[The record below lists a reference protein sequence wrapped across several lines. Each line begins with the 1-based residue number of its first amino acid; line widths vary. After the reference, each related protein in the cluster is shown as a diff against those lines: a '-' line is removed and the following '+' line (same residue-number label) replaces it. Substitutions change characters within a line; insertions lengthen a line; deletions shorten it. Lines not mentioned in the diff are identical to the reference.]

1 MSSFYDTNWYCSYGN
16 GSSTGYYAVS
26 QWATGATIAVGAL
39 RRQLA
44 APSVGNERVFV
55 AIVAGTTHATT
66 EPTWVLTRGA
76 KTTDNTVTWQECT
89 GICSVNGDVTN
100 TPNWTTV
107 NSAALPLGQIIKN
120 NAATYYF
127 ILSTAGT
134 AGSGSEPSW
143 TLTAGV
149 TTADNTCT
157 WTCLG
162 AVGGF
167 SAWGAPHARTNNAC
181 ATNWAGGSIQ
191 NNQTQ
196 TIFLA
201 DNSAE
206 TMSTRT
212 TINATQTAL
221 FSFLSVD
228 HTASVPPTGVLAGAA
243 INNTNGSGG
252 GNIAVGGN
260 GTAFQYWAGVT
271 FEYSGA
277 STTAQITFGGAS
289 DTYIYLDG
297 CTLKLSGSTNT
308 QIRFGD
314 AGGNDNALYELNNTT
329 CYFTAVGQTIAVCGC
344 RLNWRNTPSALG
356 GSSVPT
362 TVLSVAFTQYVL
374 LDIQGVD
381 FSAAGSGKTILSIA
395 ATAAGCAR
403 FKDCKFGSSATLDT
417 TIGTA
422 RYFFVDYT
430 RCDSAGTNY
439 NDQRSSN
446 EATETTETVIVRTN
460 GASNGTTQLS
470 KKFVTGTASMWVKP
484 HIGTPIA
491 IWNTVLSTNRN
502 VEMYG
507 IVNAAAVPN
516 NDEFWFDVEY
526 LGSASS
532 PMGSFAGGTKAS
544 ALTANAALTAD
555 TSAWDSL
562 VSSRQNSHAYVTP
575 NAIKVASNPG
585 RVFFCTTGG
594 TTAGS
599 EPGGYAS
606 AVDGGTVTDGSAVFR
621 AGCRF
626 SQTITLS
633 SPQPAQVGYIYSYP
647 KAAKVSTTYYL
658 DPSPALS

>member
-1 MSSFYDTNWYCSYGN
+1 MSSFYDNNWYCSYGN
-16 GSSTGYYAVS
+16 GSSTGYYAVTA
-26 QWATGATIAVGAL
+26 WAAGATIAVGAL

-44 APSVGNERVFV
+44 APSVGSERVFV
-55 AIVAGTTHATT
+55 AIVAGTTGGSEPSWTT
-66 EPTWVLTRGA
+66 TRGA

-107 NSAALPLGQIIKN
+107 KSAALPLGQIIKN
-120 NAATYYF
+120 VAATYYF

-167 SAWGAPHARTNNAC
+167 SAWGAPHARTKNAC

-191 NNQTQ
+191 NSVTQ

-212 TINATQTAL
+212 TIDAASQVGL

-243 INNTNGSGG
+243 IKNTNGSGG
-252 GNIAVGGN
+252 SNITIGGN
-260 GTAFQYWAGVT
+260 GTALHYWYGVT

-277 STTAQITFGGAS
+277 STNAQLVFGGGGN
-289 DTYIYLDG
+289 TYIVLDG

-308 QIRFGD
+308 QITFGSS
-314 AGGNDNALYELNNTT
+314 GGNNDLYELNNTT
-329 CYFTAVGQTIAVCGC
+329 CYFTAVGQIIVPMGC
-344 RLNWRNTPSALG
+344 RFNWRNTASAIG
-356 GSSVPT
+356 GTSVPT
-362 TVLSVAFTQYVL
+362 NVIDSLFTQYL
-374 LDIQGVD
+374 ILDIEGVD
-381 FSAAGSGKTILSIA
+381 FSAAGSGKTILLVPSSG
-395 ATAAGCAR
+395 AGYAR
-403 FKDCKFGSSATLDT
+403 FKDCKFGSGAALDNTINNAT
-417 TIGTA
+417 
-422 RYFFVDYT
+422 YFYVDYV

-439 NDQRSSN
+439 KDQRSSN
-446 EATETTETVIVRTN
+446 EGTTTTETVVVRTN
-460 GASNGTTQLS
+460 GASNGTTQLTH
-470 KKFVTGTASMWVKP
+470 KYVTGTGPLWVKP
-484 HIGTPIA
+484 HKGFPIA
-491 IWNTVLSTNRN
+491 VWNTVLSTNRT
-502 VEMYG
+502 VKLYG
-507 IVNAAAVPN
+507 VVNGASVPN

-526 LGSASS
+526 LGASSS
-532 PMGSFAGGTKAS
+532 PMGSLASGTKAN

-555 TSAWDSL
+555 TSAWDTL
-562 VSSRQNSHAYVTP
+562 VTARANSHANVVGDV
-575 NAIKVASNPG
+575 IKVASNTG
-585 RVFFCTTGG
+585 RIFFCTTGG

-606 AVDGGTVTDGSAVFR
+606 AVDGGSVTDGSAVFR

-626 SQTITLS
+626 SQTLTLS

-647 KAAKVSTTYYL
+647 KAAKASTTYYL
-658 DPSPALS
+658 DPLPTLG